1 MFFVLI
7 KKVTIL
13 LVWIW
18 NDNYITECFLIK
30 LISEFQME
38 KSFVR
43 EFTGFSNQNNSF
55 LGTTSKNGLIRTFKD
70 ETDLGKYDFC

>member
-1 MFFVLI
+1 
-7 KKVTIL
+7 
-13 LVWIW
+13 
-18 NDNYITECFLIK
+18 
-30 LISEFQME
+30 ME